1 MQICDGCMLH
11 NKRSILSNNDFC
23 LFVVVVFLVELHH
36 KQWNEIEAK
45 YMKCV
50 PLVFQRLRHERE
62 ANINS
67 LLEVLTFLLGLE

>member
-1 MQICDGCMLH
+1 MLH
-11 NKRSILSNNDFC
+11 NKRNILSNNGFC
-23 LFVVVVFLVELHH
+23 LFVVVVFSFVELLH

-62 ANINS
+62 ANVNS
-67 LLEVLTFLLGLE
+67 LLEVLIFLLGLE

>member
-1 MQICDGCMLH
+1 MLH
-11 NKRSILSNNDFC
+11 NKRNILSNNDFC
-23 LFVVVVFLVELHH
+23 LFVVFFFVELLH

-62 ANINS
+62 ANVNS
-67 LLEVLTFLLGLE
+67 LLEVLVFLSGLE

>member
-1 MQICDGCMLH
+1 L
-11 NKRSILSNNDFC
+11 L
-23 LFVVVVFLVELHH
+23 H

-62 ANINS
+62 ANVNS
-67 LLEVLTFLLGLE
+67 LLEVLLFLSRLE